1 MGSKNNGTNGRLK
14 NTHFPRRERIS
25 DLKAWGDRRWRVEA
39 KRDLTE
45 LVEDD
50 EGIARLADVIKAIL
64 RSKK

>member
-1 MGSKNNGTNGRLK
+1 MGSKKNGRKGRLK
-14 NTHFPRRERIS
+14 KSHFPRRERVS
-25 DLKAWGDRRWRVEA
+25 ELKAWGDRRWRVEA